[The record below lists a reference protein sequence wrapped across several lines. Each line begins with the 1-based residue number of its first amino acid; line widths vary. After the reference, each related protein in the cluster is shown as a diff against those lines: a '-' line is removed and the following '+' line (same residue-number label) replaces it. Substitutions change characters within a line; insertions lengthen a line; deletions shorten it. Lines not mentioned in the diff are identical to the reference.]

1 VKPVSAAWTRT
12 ITGSHRALYRA
23 TVVTTYQTGVQPTG
37 TRLPILGGD
46 VVLDGTAA
54 VRGSLDLT
62 TTGAAMWPTRAVDL
76 LAPYGNEIHVERG
89 IQYTDALVEYK
100 SLGYFRIE
108 TVEQD
113 EPPDGPIRITG
124 QDRMAGIIAA
134 RLLKPQQ
141 FASGT
146 TLGSIATTLVTQVYP
161 GASVQWDD
169 ATDATVLVR
178 SLVADDDRFT
188 FLDQLIRGA
197 GKRWYWD
204 HRGVLVIRTP
214 PSTTTP
220 VWDIHSGPGGVLV
233 EVSRRLTR
241 DGVYNA
247 VVASGEA
254 VDTYDPPRATAY
266 DLGPSSPTRYD
277 GRFGPTPYFFTS
289 PAIQTKVQALAAAQT
304 ELRRRLGLPYVMDL
318 SAVPNP
324 ALEPDDPVSVRVP
337 RQGRQT
343 HVLDR
348 VTIPLRDGAAMTA
361 QTREQSLTLTTT
373 T

>member
-1 VKPVSAAWTRT
+1 MKPVSTAWGRT
-12 ITGSHRALYRA
+12 IIGSHRALYRA
-23 TVVTTYQTGVQPTG
+23 TVLASYQTGLTPTG
-37 TRLPILGGD
+37 TRIPILGGD

-62 TTGAAMWPTRAVDL
+62 TDGTGMWPTRAADL
-76 LAPYGNEIHVERG
+76 LAPYGNEVFIERG

-100 SLGYFRIE
+100 SLGYYRIE
-108 TVEQD
+108 SVEQD
-113 EPPDGPIRITG
+113 EPPDGPIRLTG

-134 RLLKPQQ
+134 RLLKPVQ
-141 FASGT
+141 FAAGT
-146 TLGSIATTLVTQVYP
+146 TLGSVVTTLVQQVYP
-161 GASVQWDD
+161 TAMIEWDD

-178 SLVADDDRFT
+178 SLVADDDRHQ
-188 FLDQLIRGA
+188 FLDDLVRGA

-214 PSTTTP
+214 STATP

-254 VDTYDPPRATAY
+254 VDTYDPPRAIAY
-266 DLGPSSPTRYD
+266 DLQPNSPTRYD
-277 GRFGPTPYFFTS
+277 GPFGPVPYFFTS
-289 PAIQTKVQALAAAQT
+289 PAIQTRAQATRAAHT
-304 ELRRRLGLPYVMDL
+304 ELARKLGLPHVMDL

-337 RQGRQT
+337 RQGQQV

-348 VTIPLRDGAAMTA
+348 ITIPLRDGAEMTA
-361 QTREQSLTLTTT
+361 QTREQSLTLITTT
-373 T
+373 